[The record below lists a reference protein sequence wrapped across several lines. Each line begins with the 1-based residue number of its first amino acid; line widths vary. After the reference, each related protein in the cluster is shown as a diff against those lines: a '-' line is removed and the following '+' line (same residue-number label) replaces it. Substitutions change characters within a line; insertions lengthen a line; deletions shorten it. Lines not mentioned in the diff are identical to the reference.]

1 MNWQNYL
8 CARFHNWLI
17 ISKKIWFL
25 TISKK
30 KFKLT
35 RVYYIISPRL
45 KSWNLYQ
52 NIRPEF
58 ILSMVFNP
66 RFSTVMPKYIPGL
79 RFLLCW
85 YFPCEKLQSVCLPEQ
100 LLHVSSCFV
109 KVCLN
114 QYEIVPVKYTNTWS
128 KKENYYGGS
137 VLHFL
142 ICHSKLPGNTVNS

>member
-8 CARFHNWLI
+8 CAIFHNWFI
-17 ISKKIWFL
+17 ISKKNLIFNDF
-25 TISKK
+25 KK
-30 KFKLT
+30 INSN
-35 RVYYIISPRL
+35 YQESIISPGLEIL
-45 KSWNLYQ
+45 KFISK
-52 NIRPEF
+52 F

-66 RFSTVMPKYIPGL
+66 QLSTVMPKYILGL

-114 QYEIVPVKYTNTWS
+114 QYEIVPAKYTNTWS
-128 KKENYYGGS
+128 KKENYYGS
-137 VLHFL
+137 SILHYL